1 MANNHGGARPGSGP
15 KPTALNI
22 NRIIA
27 LRAQGFAY
35 AEIARRFS
43 VGVGVIT
50 RALAR
55 HNSESKQ

>member
-15 KPTALNI
+15 KPTPLNMP
-22 NRIIA
+22 RVLA
-27 LRAQGFAY
+27 LRAQGFTY

-43 VGVGVIT
+43 VGVDVVT

>member
-1 MANNHGGARPGSGP
+1 MPNNHGGARPGSGP
-15 KPTALNI
+15 KPADLNT
-22 NRIIA
+22 NRLVA
-27 LRAQGFAY
+27 LRAQGLPY

-43 VGVGVIT
+43 VGVGVVT

>member
-15 KPTALNI
+15 KPTPLNMT
-22 NRIIA
+22 RVLA
-27 LRAQGFAY
+27 LREQGFTY

-43 VGVGVIT
+43 VGVDVVT

>member
-15 KPTALNI
+15 KPTPLNMT
-22 NRIIA
+22 RVLA

-43 VGVGVIT
+43 VGVDVVT

>member
-1 MANNHGGARPGSGP
+1 MTNNHGGARPGSGP
-15 KPTALNI
+15 KPTPLNMP
-22 NRIIA
+22 RVLA
-27 LRAQGFAY
+27 LRAQGFSY

-43 VGVGVIT
+43 VGVGVVT

>member
-15 KPTALNI
+15 KPTPLNMT
-22 NRIIA
+22 RVLA
-27 LRAQGFAY
+27 LRAQGFTY

-43 VGVGVIT
+43 VGVDVVT

>member
-15 KPTALNI
+15 KPTPLNMP
-22 NRIIA
+22 RVLA
-27 LRAQGFAY
+27 LRAQGFTY

-43 VGVGVIT
+43 VGVDVVT

-55 HNSESKQ
+55 HNSESKK